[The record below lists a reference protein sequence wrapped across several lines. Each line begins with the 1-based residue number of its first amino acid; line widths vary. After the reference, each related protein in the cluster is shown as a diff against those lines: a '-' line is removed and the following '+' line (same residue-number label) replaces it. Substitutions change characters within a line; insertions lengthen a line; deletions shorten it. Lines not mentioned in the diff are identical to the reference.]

1 MAYGTGGCVK
11 KRTKKVNK
19 GQTEKKAP
27 GKNSIHHEDL
37 ALKTAAQYFGEE
49 LMPLLGIKGVA
60 GYIAPTETVILEARQ
75 MYQDFNYVMTD
86 AAWIHLEFESDAVTK
101 EDLERFREYE
111 AAVSRANHVEV
122 ITYVICSAKIR
133 HPRSVLRTGIN
144 LYRVKTVQLKG
155 KNADRLFRRLKE
167 KAEQGEELTKADLV
181 PLLLTPL
188 MSGSL
193 RIEER
198 IIKSLSII
206 QKAGKVLT
214 ELELNKMQ
222 AVLYTLAD
230 KFLTETELDRVKEMI
245 AMTKLGEMLVEDGI
259 RKGMERGIE
268 KGIVETC
275 RELGVSFDETVLK
288 IKQRFCISE
297 TDAREIVRKYWL

>member
-1 MAYGTGGCVK
+1 M
-11 KRTKKVNK
+11 
-19 GQTEKKAP
+19 
-27 GKNSIHHEDL
+27 

-60 GYIAPTETVILEARQ
+60 GYIAPTETVMLEARQ

-230 KFLTETELDRVKEMI
+230 KFLTETELGRVKEMI
-245 AMTKLGEMLVEDGI
+245 AMTKLGEMLVGDGI
-259 RKGMERGIE
+259 RKGIE

-275 RELGVSFDETVLK
+275 RELGVSFEDTTEK